1 MFAALAVMKA
11 DSIQIALCHLLFNI
25 IGILIWFPAPPM
37 RRVIIHAACTLG
49 FYASYWRFVPL
60 IYILVMFLAVPGVT
74 LAISLLYQASVA
86 GGIVVTILALGVVAG
101 LAVSLTDLARLV
113 CFLVCSWLFFVPSTR
128 SHVALCKGR
137 ISLSQVWWWRVGCY
151 KVVSQEERELRRAQ
165 VEEQVEEPKQ
175 MEEPQPSEP
184 AESAV

>member
-37 RRVIIHAACTLG
+37 RRVIINAACTLG

-86 GGIVVTILALGVVAG
+86 GGIVLTILALGVVAG
-101 LAVSLTDLARLV
+101 LAVSLTDLAH
-113 CFLVCSWLFFVPSTR
+113 LFVFWFVLGSFW
-128 SHVALCKGR
+128 S
-137 ISLSQVWWWRVGCY
+137 SQLGVMLHSARVG
-151 KVVSQEERELRRAQ
+151 
-165 VEEQVEEPKQ
+165 
-175 MEEPQPSEP
+175 
-184 AESAV
+184 